1 MDMRHNTL
9 LETFI
14 KHIVLEQIQQQQPE
28 QGKMMHIPVSDA
40 QASKLSSVL
49 SSLGINP
56 ETVVKQQADG
66 GMELDENEEMSDPEG
81 PELTYGKKVTFDPNK
96 KEPKPRSTRMSVEI
110 SQSAIEAAKQFFT
123 VGQIGANWYHDA
135 HNSINAGFASEE
147 DRVLFALLLAA
158 TSVQNEIYTNFI
170 EAAVIFNSIKKDIR
184 ENGALLRKMINDP
197 NVSVGAKNLLDHP
210 EYGQLNIFK
219 DPKAVKITNIGSKFG
234 NIKRFMKLYLDGQLT
249 KDIVRNMIATSV
261 KPSDIPFD
269 RRSPLIMR
277 LKIANYA
284 LTLVDP
290 DFASTKENPF
300 NVVVDTWMFR
310 IFYPEST
317 GKGTGAKGK
326 AMIGKLFG
334 SEVAYANV
342 ADAVS
347 KLAAEAGVSPHV
359 MQAALWTGIK
369 KTWEGESADASNYIS
384 AIKQMVARYGEFWK
398 DMEVDTD
405 NLGAVVSKLD
415 PISAGA
421 YLKDRRADVIR
432 GVVAR
437 GTEKRKADRA
447 AAGIPEPVVK
457 KRYPKKPVPPA
468 V

>member
-1 MDMRHNTL
+1 MRHTL
-9 LETFI
+9 LEKLI
-14 KHIVLEQIQQQQPE
+14 KYIVLEQIQQQRPPE
-28 QGKMMHIPVSDA
+28 HGKMVRISVSNA
-40 QASKLSSVL
+40 QASKLSGVL

-56 ETVVKQQADG
+56 DTVIKS
-66 GMELDENEEMSDPEG
+66 EEGALEEDALSASPDDREG

-96 KEPKPRSTRMSVEI
+96 KEPKPRSTKMSVEI
-110 SQSAIEAAKQFFT
+110 SPASIEAAKQFFA
-123 VGQIGANWYHDA
+123 VGQIGASWYHDA

-170 EAAVIFNSIKKDIR
+170 EAGVIFNSIKKDVR

-197 NVSVGAKNLLDHP
+197 TVNVGAKNLLDHP
-210 EYGQLNIFK
+210 EYSQLNIFK
-219 DPKAVKITNIGSKFG
+219 DPKSVKITNIGSKFG
-234 NIKRFMKLYLDGQLT
+234 NIKRFMKLYLNGQLT
-249 KDIVRNMIATSV
+249 KDMVRNMIAASV
-261 KPSDIPFD
+261 RPSDVSFE
-269 RRSPLIMR
+269 RRSPLIQR

-342 ADAVS
+342 ANAVS
-347 KLAAEAGVSPHV
+347 NLAAEAGVSPHV

-384 AIKQMVARYGEFWK
+384 AIKQMVARYAEFWK
-398 DMEVDTD
+398 DMEVDTS

-437 GTEKRKADRA
+437 GTEKRRADRA
-447 AAGIPEPVVK
+447 AAGIPEPVAK
-457 KRYPKKPVPPA
+457 TRNPKKSPVPSTKK
-468 V
+468 